1 MAPIMALNPVIRANA
16 KTEPDQTCFC
26 VVVGEKSENQS
37 VSRIVTIAH
46 LTREREREKR
56 KTTRREVLMLTMKK
70 DKSLRVKNTT
80 QQKPFPRVCIITKER
95 IPISNWNQRTHQHSR
110 RLVSYRQTTVIH
122 GQNSRDKERLIA
134 NFRG

>member
-1 MAPIMALNPVIRANA
+1 
-16 KTEPDQTCFC
+16 
-26 VVVGEKSENQS
+26 
-37 VSRIVTIAH
+37 
-46 LTREREREKR
+46 
-56 KTTRREVLMLTMKK
+56 TTRREVLMLTMKK
-70 DKSLRVKNTT
+70 DKSLRVKNTA